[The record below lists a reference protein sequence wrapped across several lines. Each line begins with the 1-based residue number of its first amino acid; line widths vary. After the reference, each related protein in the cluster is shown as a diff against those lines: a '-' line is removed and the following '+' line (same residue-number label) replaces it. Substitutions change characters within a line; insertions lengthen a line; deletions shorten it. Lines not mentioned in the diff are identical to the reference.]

1 MCQGLGGE
9 KDLGFFLVAVALCS
23 NKEVL
28 IGFVAFVETK
38 HANLSSIHAFDDKL
52 LVLYLI

>member
-9 KDLGFFLVAVALCS
+9 KDLVFFLVAVALCS